1 MLYPLSYRRKAW
13 VVYRGGA
20 GVATGEGR
28 TCLCGMP
35 GVTWELPRSHSCLAE
50 AVTGPA
56 AKPALGPGFFSC
68 GDVAGY
74 ATSG

>member
-1 MLYPLSYRRKAW
+1 MLYPLSYRRKAR
-13 VVYRGGA
+13 VVYRGEA
-20 GVATGEGR
+20 AVATGVGR
-28 TCLCGMP
+28 TCPCSVP
-35 GVTWELPRSHSCLAE
+35 GGTRKLLRPRGCLAE